1 MLNAPPIAYRRQIE
15 IILLA
20 WGARREAAAA
30 TAEVLLYAGLSG
42 IDSHGIS
49 MLTEYDARRRRGWL
63 DLAAT
68 PRIIRESPASVLID
82 AGGGLGHWPG
92 TLAMTEAITRARA
105 SGMAATAVRNSTH
118 FGACGYY
125 TKMAAEAGLI
135 GLCTTSASMIRVV
148 PTGGAEPRLGTDPF
162 SFAAPGA
169 EGEPFLLD
177 MATTTVAYG
186 KVRNKLTEGEPCPP
200 GWILDAGG
208 RATTD
213 AAEVAERGGFLT
225 SLGGSREN
233 GSYKGYGLAVMV
245 NILSSCL
252 SGAMMIT
259 DPKRPERAIG
269 PEIGHFCL
277 ALDPGLFR
285 DPAEFRSEVAEF
297 VAALRVTRPLETA
310 RPVMVAGDPE
320 RAAAKQRRC
329 DGIPIAPGLAV
340 RLKKIAE
347 VADVPW
353 LL

>member
-1 MLNAPPIAYRRQIE
+1 MLNAPVTPYRRQIE
-15 IILLA
+15 IVLLA

-30 TAEVLLYAGLSG
+30 TADVLLYAGLSG

-49 MLTEYDARRRRGWL
+49 MLTEYDTRRRRGWL
-63 DLAAT
+63 ELAAA
-68 PRIIRESPASVLID
+68 PHVLRESPSSVLID
-82 AGGGLGHWPG
+82 AGGGLGHWAG
-92 TLAMTEAITRARA
+92 TVAMTEAIARARKA
-105 SGMAATAVRNSTH
+105 GVAAAAVRNSAH

-135 GLCTTSASMIRVV
+135 GICTTSASMIRIV

-169 EGEPFLLD
+169 DGEPFLLD
-177 MATTTVAYG
+177 MATTTVAFG

-200 GWILDAGG
+200 GWILDAAG
-208 RATTD
+208 RPATD
-213 AAEVAERGGFLT
+213 PAEAAERGGFLT
-225 SLGGSREN
+225 SLGGTREN

-252 SGAMMIT
+252 SGAMLIT
-259 DPKRPERAIG
+259 DPKRPERPRG

-285 DPAEFRSEVAEF
+285 DPAEFRAEVATF
-297 VAALRVTRPLETA
+297 ASALRATRPLDPAE
-310 RPVMVAGDPE
+310 PVMIAGDPE
-320 RAAAKQRRC
+320 RAAAERRRRE
-329 DGIPIAPGLAV
+329 GIPVAAGLAA
-340 RLKKIAE
+340 RLKAIAE
-347 VADVPW
+347 AADVPW

>member
-1 MLNAPPIAYRRQIE
+1 
-15 IILLA
+15 
-20 WGARREAAAA
+20 A
-30 TAEVLLYAGLSG
+30 TADVLLYAGLSG

-49 MLTEYDARRRRGWL
+49 MLTEYDARLGRGWL
-63 DLAAT
+63 DLAAA
-68 PRIIRESPASVLID
+68 PRIVRESPASVLID

-92 TLAMTEAITRARA
+92 SLAMSEAIMRAKA
-105 SGMAATAVRNSTH
+105 TGMAASAVRNSTH

-169 EGEPFLLD
+169 DGEPFLLD
-177 MATTTVAYG
+177 MATTTVAFG

-200 GWILDAGG
+200 GWILDAAG

-213 AAEVAERGGFLT
+213 PAEVAERGGFLT
-225 SLGGSREN
+225 SLGGSKAN
-233 GSYKGYGLAVMV
+233 GSHKGYGLAAMV

-252 SGAMMIT
+252 SGAMLIT
-259 DPKRPERAIG
+259 DPKRPERTFG

-285 DPAEFRSEVAEF
+285 DAADFRAEVASF
-297 VAALRVTRPLETA
+297 ASALRATRPLDAAE
-310 RPVMVAGDPE
+310 PVMIAGDPE
-320 RAAAKQRRC
+320 RAAAERRRR
-329 DGIPIAPGLAV
+329 DGIPIAPGLAA
-340 RLKKIAE
+340 RLQKIAE
-347 VADVPW
+347 AADVPW